1 MPAAPYFCAI
11 EALIPDMKNAR
22 TPEAPGIFAIALS
35 R

>member
-11 EALIPDMKNAR
+11 ETFTADMKNAR